1 MVSLIENINSP
12 QDLKGLSYKE
22 LEIVA
27 QELRDFILGSVS
39 ITGGHLAPSLGVV
52 ELTLALHYVFNTP
65 KDKIVWDVGHQAYVH
80 KLLTGRRE
88 RFHTLRQL
96 GGISGFPKRSESEY
110 DTFGVG
116 HASTSVSAALG
127 MACARDINKEDY
139 NVLAIIGDGSLSGG
153 LAFEGLNQ
161 SGHLQKSKFTVILN
175 DNKMSIAKNVGAL
188 SNYLNSIITAPLY
201 NKVKKEVWDFTGKL
215 DKFGN
220 RVRILA
226 RQIEE
231 SLKNLIV
238 PGFLF
243 EELGFRYFGPLDGHN
258 LPLLIKTLS
267 SLRDIPGPTL
277 LHIITQKGK
286 GYEHAEN
293 DATRFHGLGAFDKV
307 TGASLSKSKIPSYT
321 SIFGDAMIELAEKYP
336 EIVAITAAMP
346 DGTGLR
352 KFGEIYPDRFFDVGI
367 AEEHAITFAAGLATK
382 GIHPIAAIYSSF
394 LQRSYDQIIHDVALQ
409 NLPVIFCLD
418 RAGIVGEDGPTHH
431 GVFDLSYLRTVPKM
445 IVMSPK
451 DEQELRDMLYTAI
464 NYDGPIAIRYPRG
477 AAIGVELKKDFTQ
490 LPIGKAEILRDGDDI
505 LIWAIGSM
513 VYPALEAAKELAKDD
528 IHSMII
534 NARFVKPLDKEL
546 LLKLTKKISNWITI
560 EENVLSGGFGSA
572 ILEELE
578 ANQIYDVRVQRIGLP
593 DVFIEHGKPNQLCE
607 LVGLSAENI
616 IQSAYKMLNKTKK
629 KNKSLKVGKVSSV
642 KV

>member
-12 QDLKGLSYKE
+12 QDLKELSSKE
-22 LEIVA
+22 LKILA

-175 DNKMSIAKNVGAL
+175 DNEMSIAKNVGAL
-188 SNYLNSIITAPLY
+188 SNYLNSIITAPIY
-201 NKVKKEVWDFTGKL
+201 NKVKKEIWDFTGKL

-220 RVRILA
+220 KVRILA
-226 RQIEE
+226 RQLEE

-238 PGFLF
+238 PGLLF
-243 EELGFRYFGPLDGHN
+243 EELGFRYFGPFDGHN
-258 LPLLIKTLS
+258 LPLLIKILS
-267 SLRDIPGPTL
+267 SVKDIPGPTL

-286 GYEHAEN
+286 GYEHAEK

-321 SIFGDAMIELAEKYP
+321 AIFGDAMIELAEKYP

-352 KFGEIYPDRFFDVGI
+352 KFGETYPDRFFDVGI

-431 GVFDLSYLRTVPKM
+431 GVFDLSYLRTVPKLV
-445 IVMSPK
+445 VMAPK

-464 NYDGPIAIRYPRG
+464 NYDSPIAIRYPRG
-477 AAIGVELKKDFTQ
+477 SAIGVELKKDFTQ
-490 LPIGKAEILRDGDDI
+490 IPIGKAEILRDGNDI

-528 IHSMII
+528 IHSMVI

-560 EENVLSGGFGSA
+560 EENILVGGFGSA

-593 DVFIEHGKPNQLCE
+593 DTFIEHGKPNQLCE
-607 LVGLSAENI
+607 LVGLTVENI
-616 IQSAYKMLNKTKK
+616 IQSAYTMLNKTKK
-629 KNKSLKVGKVSSV
+629 KNKSLKVGKVTSV